1 MMSQFILRPAQVDDY
16 PFLVR
21 CVLEA
26 EASGSGQST
35 YERVFNLSR
44 KEAEELILKVFQE
57 EQEGFEM
64 CRSSF
69 LVYEAEGRPVAGCA
83 AWIEAH
89 DGLPGA
95 STLRAQ
101 SLAYFLG
108 ADRWQAAKSR
118 LEAVALVSVPRKPGY
133 LQLESFYVDRE
144 YQGHSLAIK
153 LLRAQEERFLA
164 LPQPP
169 THGQILVW
177 GHHDKA
183 RILYERQGYEL
194 ETTCKA
200 DPDGP
205 TPPTPAT
212 KMWSLEKDYS
222 EY

>member
-1 MMSQFILRPAQVDDY
+1 MSQFLLRPAQAGDES
-16 PFLVR
+16 FLVR

-26 EASGSGQST
+26 EASGTGQST
-35 YERVFNLSR
+35 YERVFDLTR
-44 KEAEELILKVFQE
+44 KEAEDLILKIFQE
-57 EQEGFEM
+57 DQEGFEM
-64 CRSSF
+64 CRTSF
-69 LVYEAEGRPVAGCA
+69 LVYEADGRPVAGCA

-108 ADRWQAAKSR
+108 AERWQVAKPH
-118 LEAVALVSVPRKPGY
+118 LEAVANVSVPRKAGY

-153 LLRAQEERFLA
+153 LLKAQEERYLQLA
-164 LPQPP
+164 QPP
-169 THGQILVW
+169 NHGQILVW

-194 ETTCKA
+194 ETTRKA
-200 DPDGP
+200 DPDA
-205 TPPTPAT
+205 PPPLAPAT
-212 KMWSLEKDYS
+212 KMWSLEKDYTES
-222 EY
+222 

>member
-1 MMSQFILRPAQVDDY
+1 MSQFLLRPAQAGDE

-26 EASGSGQST
+26 EASGTGQST
-35 YERVFNLSR
+35 YERVFDLTR
-44 KEAEELILKVFQE
+44 KEAEDLILKIFQE
-57 EQEGFEM
+57 DQEGFEM

-69 LVYEAEGRPVAGCA
+69 LVYEADGRPVAGCA

-89 DGLPGA
+89 NGLPGA

-108 ADRWQAAKSR
+108 AERWQVAKPR
-118 LEAVALVSVPRKPGY
+118 LEAVAAVSVPRKAGY

-153 LLRAQEERFLA
+153 LLKAQEDRYLA

-194 ETTCKA
+194 ETTRKA
-200 DPDGP
+200 DPDA
-205 TPPTPAT
+205 PPPLTPAA
-212 KMWSLEKDYS
+212 KMWSLEKSYTES
-222 EY
+222 